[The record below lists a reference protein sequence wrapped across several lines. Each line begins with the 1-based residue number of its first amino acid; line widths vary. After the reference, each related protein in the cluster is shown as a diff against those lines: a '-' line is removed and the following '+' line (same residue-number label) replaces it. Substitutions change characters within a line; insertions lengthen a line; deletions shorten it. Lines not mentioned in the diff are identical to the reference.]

1 VQWAEIGGKPY
12 EPEKLYV
19 LCTRGYMGRGK
30 DGFTSLLVKSEG
42 GDAEEIIEEENGILI
57 SAMLRQYFMGLLTV
71 GCWKNLAQHWV
82 KVAQSCETPVSP
94 TRTKFNVDFP
104 DMKSVSKNLPK
115 DKRSEQVTKDTRD
128 PWQRFLKRRFSVNV
142 KPHDENDSSD
152 EEADE
157 KSDPMTEDPE
167 DPDGTKLDL
176 EILLMRKFWTKWA
189 LKAGVKA
196 GICDPLKEGEFT
208 VDWTTCIAPVVDGRI
223 IMTGASTPQS

>member
-1 VQWAEIGGKPY
+1 MLTETI
-12 EPEKLYV
+12 
-19 LCTRGYMGRGK
+19 

-42 GDAEEIIEEENGILI
+42 GEAEEIIEEENGILI

-71 GCWKNLAQHWV
+71 GRWKNLAQHWV

-115 DKRSEQVTKDTRD
+115 DKRTEEVAKDTKD
-128 PWQRFLKRRFSVNV
+128 PWHKFLKRRFSVNV

-152 EEADE
+152 EEANG
-157 KSDPMTEDPE
+157 KTDPMAEDPE

-223 IMTGASTPQS
+223 IMTGASTP